1 MCEVAANHEFRQAL
15 GCTIAVTGSPKSGFL
30 SSFRKK
36 SRKSDDKSSRPGSAK
51 KSREED
57 NTAEL
62 IRQLKLEGRSDENI
76 AHHLSFIQDVP
87 SSPVS
92 PKKKKSLAKWLSGLP
107 QLIKDE
113 FSLQEAGY
121 FYPPPETNLLTV
133 NISSA
138 PFYGALPP
146 VMDMSYEEFAAME
159 PVYKR
164 TKCINNLPCCKHDG
178 TPLPGNQTS
187 CPVCLGTFE
196 KGESLKSL
204 PACVH
209 FFHEECIDTWLLVG
223 HSCPVCKT
231 LVQ

>member
-1 MCEVAANHEFRQAL
+1 MCEVAANQVFRQDL
-15 GCTIAVTGSPKSGFL
+15 GCTISPSGSPKGFL

-36 SRKSDDKSSRPGSAK
+36 SRKFDDKSASPSSAK

-62 IRQLKLEGRSDENI
+62 IRQLQLDGRSDAEI
-76 AHHLSFIQDVP
+76 ATHLSFIQDVSP
-87 SSPVS
+87 APVS
-92 PKKKKSLAKWLSGLP
+92 PKKKKSLWK
-107 QLIKDE
+107 LIKEE
-113 FSLQEAGY
+113 FSLQEVSY
-121 FYPPPETNLLTV
+121 VYPEPASEVNLLTV
-133 NISSA
+133 SISAA

-146 VMDMSYEEFAAME
+146 VMDMSYEEFATTE
-159 PVYKR
+159 PVYMG

-187 CPVCLGTFE
+187 CPVCLGSFE

-209 FFHEECIDTWLLVG
+209 FFHEQCIDTWLLVG